1 MTALPARM
9 IQASPPALSDL
20 VLEYRGALLH
30 SRVEDRPTSRRGLVP
45 RAVLP
50 AVIRDLQ
57 LALRPASENEL
68 RMAVARLTTSYPT
81 ARPPSPEGYILALLE
96 ELSGYPADVVIA
108 AVREVRRTVKFLPAV
123 AEVVEAAEKHV
134 RDRRRMLFA
143 APTATR
149 RKPSGP
155 SSSRNAGRA
164 SHVKPESRN
173 KATLRSFSE

>member
-143 APTATR
+143 ARAMVEAHSYCDKEEAFRAQLEQER
-149 RKPSGP
+149 RARVARETG
-155 SSSRNAGRA
+155 
-164 SHVKPESRN
+164 VKE
-173 KATLRSFSE
+173 